1 MTCDP
6 ASRKEPGPAPLT
18 DGSGV
23 AARHP
28 IIAPRST
35 LGVDFGTTNTVV
47 SLTTA
52 EGGSELV
59 RFPGLGE
66 QRAPFRSAIS
76 FHTDPDQT
84 IGRRIEAGP
93 WAIDAYLDDPSETR
107 FIQSFKSYAA
117 SALFS
122 ETTIL
127 GRRYRFEDMLSAFLL
142 QLRRHAGGAL
152 GVLPSRVIVGR
163 PVRFVGAQP
172 DPVLALS
179 RYEIAF
185 RRLGFEDILYAYEP
199 VAAAFFFARRLAADA
214 TVLVAD
220 FGGGT
225 SDFSLIR
232 FERRGGALTSTP
244 LSHAGVGVAGDAFDY
259 RIIDNLVSPA
269 LGKGTSYRDFDNVLP
284 IPVRYYSAFARW
296 DQLALLRASREMR
309 DIRGLVRKALEPD
322 KIRGLVEVLDGE
334 HGYGLYQSVSRLKE
348 ALSTSETA
356 RFAFRAGG
364 VSIESEVT
372 REAFEGWIG
381 RELTAIAGAV
391 DEALVGAGLT
401 PDGVDR
407 VFLTGGTSFVPAVR
421 RLFVERFGQAK
432 LESGAELESIAAGL
446 GLMGAETDLS
456 RWCQRAG

>member
-1 MTCDP
+1 MT
-6 ASRKEPGPAPLT
+6 AP
-18 DGSGV
+18 V
-23 AARHP
+23 P
-28 IIAPRST
+28 T

-52 EGGSELV
+52 DGQAQLI

-66 QRAPFRSAIS
+66 GRAPFRSALS
-76 FHTDPDQT
+76 FHSDADEPS
-84 IGRRIEAGP
+84 GRRIEAGP
-93 WAIDAYLDDPSETR
+93 WAIDAYLDDPGDTR

-142 QLRRHAGGAL
+142 QLRRHGGEAL
-152 GVLPSRVIVGR
+152 AQIPKRVIVGR

-172 DPVLALS
+172 DPALALT
-179 RYEIAF
+179 RYQAAF
-185 RRLGFEDILYAYEP
+185 ARLGFEEILYAYEP
-199 VAAAFFFARRLAADA
+199 VAAAFYFARRLAADA

-244 LSHAGVGVAGDAFDY
+244 LSHSGVGVAGDAFDY

-269 LGKGTSYRDFDNVLP
+269 LGKGSDYRDFDNVLP
-284 IPVRYYSAFARW
+284 IPNRYYTAFARW

-322 KIRGLVEVLDGE
+322 KLRGLVEVLDGE

-348 ALSTSETA
+348 TLSSRDQA
-356 RFAFRAGG
+356 RFVFHAGA
-364 VSIESEVT
+364 VLIEADVART
-372 REAFEGWIG
+372 TFEGWIG
-381 RELTAIAGAV
+381 RELTAIEGAV
-391 DEALVGAGLT
+391 EEALTGAGLGH
-401 PDGVDR
+401 DQVDR

-421 RLFVERFGQAK
+421 RLFAARFGEAK
-432 LESGAELESIAAGL
+432 LDSGAELESIASGL
-446 GLMGAETDLS
+446 GLMGSEPDLS
-456 RWCQRAG
+456 GWCQRA